1 MKRRLFLL
9 FLSGGLTFAASPET
23 TISVAVTGPTD
34 KPVSNAE
41 VILDFLG
48 SHQITKLGKRKIT
61 HWEVHTDEKGLA
73 KFPPIP
79 QGTVQLQVVAKNYQT
94 FGDKFDVDTEQRLFA
109 VKLKKPQSQYSA
121 HDPLKPGDPEPK

>member
-1 MKRRLFLL
+1 MTGRFGLL
-9 FLSGGLTFAASPET
+9 LLAGALAFAAPPET
-23 TISVAVTGPTD
+23 TISVAVTSVTD
-34 KPVSNAE
+34 KPVGNAE

-94 FGDKFDVDTEQRLFA
+94 FGDKFDVDTEQKLVA